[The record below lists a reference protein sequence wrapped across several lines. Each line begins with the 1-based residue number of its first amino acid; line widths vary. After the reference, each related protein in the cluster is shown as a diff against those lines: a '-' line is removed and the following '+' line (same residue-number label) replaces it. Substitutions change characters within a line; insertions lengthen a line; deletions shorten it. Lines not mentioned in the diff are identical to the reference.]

1 MPGRSGDGTAS
12 VRARGAVRR
21 ALTERVGLKLALA
34 WVGLVLLCVLFAPW
48 ITTQDPD
55 LQDLS
60 AVMEGPSLDHWLG
73 TDDLG
78 RDVFTRMLA
87 GARTSVVGV
96 GVAMGVA
103 VAIGIPIGL
112 IAGFLGGWVDQVIM
126 RVIDALLSFPALV
139 LAVGIVGALG
149 RGLTNAMVA
158 VGIVFAPTIARLL
171 RGQVMATK
179 NRLYVDAARQYGS
192 GSFRIIT
199 RHLLP
204 NAIQPVIVQGA
215 ILVAMAFLA
224 EAGLS
229 FLGLGV
235 QPPTASWG
243 GMLNRASRFL
253 RVAPASQIYAP
264 GLAIM
269 FSALAFNVIGD
280 ALRDL
285 LDPRVGRRASRPS
298 RSNPT

>member
-1 MPGRSGDGTAS
+1 MRRRE
-12 VRARGAVRR
+12 RANPMLSPRRLRR
-21 ALTERVGLKLALA
+21 ALTRRIGLKLAFG
-34 WVGLVLLCVLFAPW
+34 WIGVVVLCALFAP
-48 ITTQDPD
+48 TLVSQDPD
-55 LQDLS
+55 FQDLA
-60 AVMEGPSLDHWLG
+60 AVMEGPSGEHWLG

-78 RDVFTRMLA
+78 RDVFTRLLV
-87 GARTSVVGV
+87 GARTSVIGV
-96 GVAMGVA
+96 GVAMA
-103 VAIGIPIGL
+103 VALGIGIPIGL
-112 IAGFLGGWVDQVIM
+112 ISGYLGGWVDNLTM
-126 RVIDALLSFPALV
+126 RVIDAFLSFPALV

-149 RGLTNAMVA
+149 RGLMNAMVA
-158 VGIVFAPTIARLL
+158 VGIIFAPTIARLL
-171 RGQVMATK
+171 RGQVLATK
-179 NRLYVDAARQYGS
+179 HRLYIDAARQYGS
-192 GSFRIIT
+192 GTPRIIV

-204 NAIQPVIVQGA
+204 NAIQPVVVQGA

-269 FSALAFNVIGD
+269 LTALAFNVIGD

-285 LDPRVGRRASRPS
+285 LDPRARRRASTP
-298 RSNPT
+298 PETT